1 MCPPTFQER
10 AGRVAPVCRPVLPC
24 ALKHWPPSLDKAD
37 QHDDDR
43 HHQENVDEP
52 GDCVRRDHSE

>member
-1 MCPPTFQER
+1 MLTFQER
-10 AGRVAPVCRPVLPC
+10 AGRVAAVCDRPCL
-24 ALKHWPPSLDKAD
+24 LRLEHWPPSLDEAD

-52 GDCVRRDHSE
+52 AECVRRDHSE